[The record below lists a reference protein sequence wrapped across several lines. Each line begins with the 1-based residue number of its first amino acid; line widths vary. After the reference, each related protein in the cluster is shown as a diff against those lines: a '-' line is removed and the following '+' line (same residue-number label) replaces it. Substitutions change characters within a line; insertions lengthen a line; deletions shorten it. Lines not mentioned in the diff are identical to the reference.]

1 MLTVDLSYNW
11 LTDATMLKQ
20 KMAYSLLYLCTLFEL
35 ALASDVS
42 VCPIKGSHLRITPYH
57 VSNIPFII
65 RWMLDVLLVFCN
77 LHIFFNGSSIYLNN
91 LN

>member
-20 KMAYSLLYLCTLFEL
+20 KMAYSLLCLLCALFEL

-65 RWMLDVLLVFCN
+65 RWMLDVLFDFCN
-77 LHIFFNGSSIYLNN
+77 LHIFLMVHIFI
-91 LN
+91 